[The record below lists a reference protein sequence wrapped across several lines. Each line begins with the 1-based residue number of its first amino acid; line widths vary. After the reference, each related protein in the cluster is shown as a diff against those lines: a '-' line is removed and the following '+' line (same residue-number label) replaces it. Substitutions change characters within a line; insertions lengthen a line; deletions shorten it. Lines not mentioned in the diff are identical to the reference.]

1 MDGMQDEHAQFLAPP
16 PAYEEVAPSRSPST
30 TSESAPPY
38 QTYAPRPATAHDA
51 LNSAQTPDEACTYSP
66 ASPGDAI
73 QPSTQDSSV
82 PNRLPAYRRVDYGRY
97 RSHPYRRPL
106 EWSRVEDE
114 DADLVRL
121 CFRDLSSLAYTS
133 DPISPP
139 CQISE
144 LENITISDVISTP
157 EYIDAVSHPEAHSN
171 SSATAF
177 SPSPNH
183 LHPVLT
189 TNPHDWDNLTSVQR
203 AARLSQRIADI
214 DYALSGLDFAM
225 LNDLERTIIDFALF
239 VRQNLAQ
246 RRQAEL
252 FPGHNLF

>member
-1 MDGMQDEHAQFLAPP
+1 MQAEQAQFLVPP
-16 PAYEEVAPSRSPST
+16 PAYEEIAHPQSPST

-38 QTYAPRPATAHDA
+38 QTYTTCPSTTHDA
-51 LNSAQTPDEACTYSP
+51 LNSAQTPNVPSTRSR
-66 ASPGDAI
+66 ASPEVATPMYTSAALDAI
-73 QPSTQDSSV
+73 TPA
-82 PNRLPAYRRVDYGRY
+82 RLPEYRRVGYGRY
-97 RSHPYRRPL
+97 RTHPYRRPL
-106 EWSRVEDE
+106 EWTRVEDE
-114 DADLVRL
+114 DADL
-121 CFRDLSSLAYTS
+121 
-133 DPISPP
+133 
-139 CQISE
+139 ISE

-157 EYIDAVSHPEAHSN
+157 EYIDAVSHPEAPSN

-177 SPSPNH
+177 SSPNH

-246 RRQAEL
+246 RRQADL

>member
-1 MDGMQDEHAQFLAPP
+1 MDGMQDTYAQFLSPP
-16 PAYEEVAPSRSPST
+16 PAYEEIAPSRSPST

-38 QTYAPRPATAHDA
+38 QTYATCPSTTHDA
-51 LNSAQTPDEACTYSP
+51 LNSAQTPNVPSTRSL
-66 ASPGDAI
+66 ASPEVATPMYTSAALDATT
-73 QPSTQDSSV
+73 PA
-82 PNRLPAYRRVDYGRY
+82 RLPAYRHVGYGRY
-97 RSHPYRRPL
+97 RTHPYRRPL
-106 EWSRVEDE
+106 EWTRVEDE
-114 DADLVRL
+114 DADL
-121 CFRDLSSLAYTS
+121 
-133 DPISPP
+133 
-139 CQISE
+139 ISE
-144 LENITISDVISTP
+144 LENITISDVISNP
-157 EYIDAVSHPEAHSN
+157 DYIDALSHPEATSN

-203 AARLSQRIADI
+203 VARLSQRIADI
-214 DYALSGLDFAM
+214 DYALSGLDVAM

-252 FPGHNLF
+252 FPGNNLF

>member
-114 DADLVRL
+114 DADL
-121 CFRDLSSLAYTS
+121 
-133 DPISPP
+133 
-139 CQISE
+139 ISE